1 MSDKPVS
8 PTRGVMVD
16 IEGTTTP
23 IAFVR
28 DTLFPFARARLPSF
42 LAECGHKPPVAAEL
56 AEVRRLH
63 PGADPLETLNGWMD
77 ADAKVTPLKAL
88 QGMIWDE
95 GYRSGE
101 LRGAVYPDVP
111 PALRAWHAAG
121 LKLFVYSSGSVAAQR
136 QIFGHSTAGD
146 LAGLFADF
154 FDTRIGAKRERDSY
168 DRIAIA
174 TGNPATFLLFL
185 SDVGAELDAAAA
197 AGLRTCQL
205 VRPEDGT
212 VAVDGHPIARD
223 FNNVAALFGLPSA
236 LT

>member
-1 MSDKPVS
+1 MS
-8 PTRGVMVD
+8 PTRGVVVD

-28 DTLFPFARARLPSF
+28 DTLFPFARGRLPAF
-42 LAECGHKPPVAAEL
+42 LAVHAGEPEVASEL

-63 PGADPLETLNGWMD
+63 PEAEPLATLLGWMD

-88 QGMIWDE
+88 QGMVWDE

-111 PALRAWHAAG
+111 PALRAWHAEGTA
-121 LKLFVYSSGSVAAQR
+121 LFVYSSGSVAAQR

-146 LAGLFADF
+146 LAALFSGF
-154 FDTRIGAKRERDSY
+154 FDTRVGAKREAASY

-174 TGNPATFLLFL
+174 TGNPAPSLLFL

-205 VRPEDGT
+205 VREEDGT
-212 VAVDGHPIARD
+212 VAVEGHPLARD
-223 FNNVAALFGLPSA
+223 FGRVSTLFGLATA
-236 LT
+236 LL